1 MPNRQRSRRSLKFA
15 LPGCGPHPARH
26 SEADDDCRSS
36 NRGGRATL
44 RRDGSHAAPAPNRS
58 FQFANLVSYYVP
70 QHDERSCSVA
80 SVAMLV
86 NAVRAGRAATRDGDC
101 VTPRELLRR
110 VGRPDWISAVGPGG
124 DGVGLEEL
132 AGLVRQSLG
141 VCGIERCAVDCVHV
155 HSASRKARSKARQSL
170 LKAARSPTHFVLA
183 NFLQSLYTGN
193 PAATVGHYAPIGG
206 YDAWRR
212 VFVLDPDSRW
222 HEPYWVS
229 EDVFLQGMATR
240 DETTGKSRGYLSIQI
255 EPIA

>member
-26 SEADDDCRSS
+26 SEADDDCRSL
-36 NRGGRATL
+36 RGGRATL
-44 RRDGSHAAPAPNRS
+44 RRDDSHEALSPSQP
-58 FQFANLVSYYVP
+58 FVFGHLVSQYVP

-86 NAVRAGRAATRDGDC
+86 NAVRAGRPPKYDC
-101 VTPRELLRR
+101 VTPRELLSR

-132 AGLVRQSLG
+132 ARLVRHSLN
-141 VCGIERCAVDCVHV
+141 VCGIKSSIVDCVHIRR
-155 HSASRKARSKARQSL
+155 ASRRARSKTRQTL
-170 LKAARSPTHFVLA
+170 LQAARSPNHFIVV

-193 PAATVGHYAPIGG
+193 PAASVGHYAPVGG
-206 YDAWRR
+206 YDTQRR
-212 VFVLDPDSRW
+212 VFILDPDSRW
-222 HEPYWVS
+222 HQPYWVS
-229 EDVFLQGMATR
+229 EDAFLNGMATH
-240 DETTGKSRGYLSIQI
+240 DETTGKPRGYLSIRI